1 MRCWDR
7 REWLL
12 LAAAGCVITVNWGVY
27 IWATAHGHL
36 LDASLAYYM
45 NPILAILLGTVV
57 FREKL
62 SGLQWLAVAVT
73 FTGLVITV
81 IRWKQVP
88 WIALIIGG
96 SFAVYGALK
105 KKVRSDAAVST
116 FMETLTVAPL
126 SLIVIFWMEARGTG
140 AVGLLEGWRWL
151 LLPASGVVTTV
162 PLLFYAAGM
171 KTTPMTL
178 SGILMYINPT
188 MQLLLSV
195 LLYQEEFT
203 ATHAILFGFCVDR
216 PGSVSDRRS
225 PGTPPSEGGCA
236 MRVITGTARGR
247 RLRELEGMETRPTT
261 DRVKEGLFSALQFDI
276 EGRRVL
282 DLFAGTGQLGIECL
296 SRGAAAAVFVERRPD
311 AVKLI
316 RENLRTTEL
325 QDRARVVAGEAMA
338 FLDSREKFDLVFLDP
353 PYQSGL

>member
-1 MRCWDR
+1 MEKRGPLYVLTCYILWGLLPIFWKLLGDLDSVYVLATRIVWSMILTGIVLLWRRDRLAGVRAVLRDR

-203 ATHAILFGFCVDR
+203 ATHAILFGFVW
-216 PGSVSDRRS
+216 
-225 PGTPPSEGGCA
+225 
-236 MRVITGTARGR
+236 TGLVLYLTAG
-247 RLRELEGMETRPTT
+247 
-261 DRVKEGLFSALQFDI
+261 AL
-276 EGRRVL
+276 
-282 DLFAGTGQLGIECL
+282 
-296 SRGAAAAVFVERRPD
+296 ERRHRKED
-311 AVKLI
+311 APC
-316 RENLRTTEL
+316 
-325 QDRARVVAGEAMA
+325 G
-338 FLDSREKFDLVFLDP
+338 
-353 PYQSGL
+353 